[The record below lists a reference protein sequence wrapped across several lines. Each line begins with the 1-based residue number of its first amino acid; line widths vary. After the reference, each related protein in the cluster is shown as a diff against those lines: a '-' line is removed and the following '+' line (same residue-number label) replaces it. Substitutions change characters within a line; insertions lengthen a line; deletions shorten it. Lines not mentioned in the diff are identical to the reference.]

1 MDRQAFKNIDTL
13 LNINENTTFIFNDK
27 EIVVDEESAE
37 HINPNNLN
45 IHYSVYFTFNQI
57 FNCIRLD
64 GIKKNNLLDILNQA
78 YDNLQEN
85 KSFLKLVSE
94 DVELQEMMNDISLKL
109 DLITEKNYDYGDCGL
124 CKKIKENM
132 NLFWEYLLSDFI
144 KNLPCTHSYHRSGYN
159 NIIHTE
165 STSDDDDSDD
175 SDDPDNNDDKPVYNK
190 STQTS
195 SLKTD

>member
-1 MDRQAFKNIDTL
+1 MDQQAFKNIDTL

-27 EIVVDEESAE
+27 EILIDEGSVE

-57 FNCIRLD
+57 FNCIRLE
-64 GIKKNNLLDILNQA
+64 GINKNDLLDTLHQA

-85 KSFLKLVSE
+85 ESFVKLVQE
-94 DVELQEMMNDISLKL
+94 DSDLNQIMDDISLKL
-109 DLITEKNYDYGDCGL
+109 DLITEKNYDWGDYGL
-124 CKKIKENM
+124 CKKINKNM
-132 NLFWEYLLSDFI
+132 NLFWKYLLSEFI
-144 KNLPCTHSYHRSGYN
+144 KNLPRTHSYHRSGYN
-159 NIIHTE
+159 NIIQTE
-165 STSDDDDSDD
+165 SSSDTDDDDTDD
-175 SDDPDNNDDKPVYNK
+175 DNESVYNK

>member
-109 DLITEKNYDYGDCGL
+109 DQI
-124 CKKIKENM
+124 
-132 NLFWEYLLSDFI
+132 LS
-144 KNLPCTHSYHRSGYN
+144 T
-159 NIIHTE
+159 
-165 STSDDDDSDD
+165 
-175 SDDPDNNDDKPVYNK
+175 
-190 STQTS
+190 
-195 SLKTD
+195 